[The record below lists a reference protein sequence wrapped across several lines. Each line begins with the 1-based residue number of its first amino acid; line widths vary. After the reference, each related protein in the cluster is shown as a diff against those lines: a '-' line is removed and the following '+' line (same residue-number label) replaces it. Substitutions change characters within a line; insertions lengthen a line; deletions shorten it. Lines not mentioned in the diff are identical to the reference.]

1 MTTAD
6 ENTKAFLDDE
16 PTEQSGQM
24 VRRVASRLVE
34 VVCEAP
40 ALASAIL
47 RTPERVAAM
56 LAPLLAHEPQE
67 VSRGTLT
74 TALVHPREVFGPALR
89 MGAAAILVAHN
100 HPSGDPEG
108 SLEDVEISRRLR
120 ATGTLLGVPLLDSL
134 VVCGADKF
142 WSARINTSV
151 FDDPLVDGLEVE
163 DDTAVLRE
171 RLRLALIPHAGAVPM
186 ERFDLM
192 LDALVEAALAR

>member
-1 MTTAD
+1 
-6 ENTKAFLDDE
+6 
-16 PTEQSGQM
+16 
-24 VRRVASRLVE
+24 
-34 VVCEAP
+34 
-40 ALASAIL
+40 
-47 RTPERVAAM
+47 
-56 LAPLLAHEPQE
+56 
-67 VSRGTLT
+67 
-74 TALVHPREVFGPALR
+74 